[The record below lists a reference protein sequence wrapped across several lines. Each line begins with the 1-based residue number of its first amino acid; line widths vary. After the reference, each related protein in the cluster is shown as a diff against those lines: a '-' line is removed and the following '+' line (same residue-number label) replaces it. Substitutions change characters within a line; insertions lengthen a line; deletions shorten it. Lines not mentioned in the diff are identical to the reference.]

1 MIKETNITATYHQ
14 IAFADTYVS
23 DLNPRSV
30 IDDASIEALAENI
43 RQLGLIHPLAGLADD
58 EGRTGI
64 VAGGRRHRALALLQD
79 DPRFHMIP
87 VHMAP
92 DEATARAWAAS
103 ENNVREALHPA
114 DEIREFGAMHE
125 RGVPV
130 PSIAVAFGVTEPHVT
145 AAWRWPSCPPPCW
158 MP

>member
-1 MIKETNITATYHQ
+1 
-14 IAFADTYVS
+14 
-23 DLNPRSV
+23 
-30 IDDASIEALAENI
+30 
-43 RQLGLIHPLAGLADD
+43 
-58 EGRTGI
+58 
-64 VAGGRRHRALALLQD
+64 
-79 DPRFHMIP
+79 
-87 VHMAP
+87 MAP